1 MATKSIITNT
11 KLHTLAQAISA
22 KGGASLPMTVDQ
34 MAAAVA
40 AIPTGGGGGGS
51 SADKSVFFIDYDGT
65 VLHGYDADEFRALTA
80 LPENPS
86 HVGLTAQGWN
96 WSKAGIEAQLLAHPG
111 DDVWVGQKYITDD
124 GKSRIYV
131 HFEESRHDPYLGVGV
146 KGTVE
151 IDWGDG
157 SPTETLTGNSLT
169 SVKNAY
175 HAYAS
180 GGDYVIKLGA
190 VSVSYSFYGA
200 SNTPHILKLSTSASA
215 YPSRVYSNAIKRIEM
230 GRDAGIGNYAFYGCF
245 SLDSITIPDE
255 VTSIGTYALN
265 SCFALK
271 SITIPDGVTS
281 IGNYTLQNCYSLASV
296 SIPEDTEVIASGIF
310 QTCGSLTSITIPAG
324 VTSIKNDAFNGCHAL
339 TRITIPAGVTS
350 IQSATFSYCYAL
362 LDVSIRGR
370 VTDIGAN
377 AFSNCNSLASI
388 TIPEGVT
395 SIAASAF
402 QNCCGMA
409 AYYLLPEEPPALANA
424 NAFSGI
430 ESDCIIYVP
439 AGTLA
444 AYQSATNW
452 STYASRM
459 REMAA

>member
-190 VSVSYSFYGA
+190 VSGSYSFYGA
-200 SNTPHILKLSTSASA
+200 SNTPHILKKSTSASA

-281 IGNYTLQNCYSLASV
+281 IGNYTLQNCYSLEAVTLPSSLESLGNYAFGYCYALKSITIPDGVASIGV
-296 SIPEDTEVIASGIF
+296 SAF
-310 QTCGSLTSITIPAG
+310 QYCNSLTSIAIPSALK
-324 VTSIKNDAFNGCHAL
+324 SITGSMIYSC
-339 TRITIPAGVTS
+339 
-350 IQSATFSYCYAL
+350 
-362 LDVSIRGR
+362 
-370 VTDIGAN
+370 
-377 AFSNCNSLASI
+377 LAWSSV